1 MTTNLQTPPKRN
13 TTAIMSAYQPTV
25 TKAVVSRSGTTL
37 RTRAT
42 QADWDKITTD
52 GMIYL
57 LAIGGFYLGYQ
68 TLYTLALAVGYTT
81 DQAAVAAALA
91 DIAILAYSRKAVAE
105 IKEGRSAWGIRL
117 IVAAF
122 SLATFGLQL
131 RAAWPHPTA
140 VGYHGMAPAVWILGH
155 EMMLRGRLRT
165 AKAARRAAQIA
176 AGLRP
181 APLPSIRLAWW
192 LLAPFSTFTVWR
204 LVKLW
209 EVPQDVVIRTEA
221 AKRQAKNKD
230 IPRAW
235 EGYLLTAE
243 TPAEAAPD
251 PVLHDICKKTSFIPV
266 DSLLPSAKPLPK
278 ITTTV
283 YRESRREVVPADEL
297 NAFLRLL
304 PDAPADGRPFDVAAQ
319 YVADVEALSGPYD
332 IRITNK
338 FLGELLNVDDTYAS
352 KVRKAARVT
361 TTP

>member
-1 MTTNLQTPPKRN
+1 
-13 TTAIMSAYQPTV
+13 MSASQPTV
-25 TKAVVSRSGTTL
+25 TQPVMSHSGTTL
-37 RTRAT
+37 KERARQT
-42 QADWDKITTD
+42 DWDKATTD
-52 GMIYL
+52 GLIYL
-57 LAIGGFYLGYQ
+57 LALIGFYLGYH
-68 TLYTLALAVGYTT
+68 TLHTLALAVGYTGT
-81 DQAAVAAALA
+81 EAKAAAITA

-105 IKEGRSAWGIRL
+105 IKAGRSAWGIRL

-140 VGYHGMAPAVWILGH
+140 VGFHGMAPAVWILGH
-155 EMMLRGRLRT
+155 EMMLRGRLRD

-181 APLPSIRLAWW
+181 APLPVIRLAWW

-221 AKRQAKNKD
+221 ARRKANNRD

-235 EGYLLTAE
+235 EGYLLTTDA
-243 TPAEAAPD
+243 PAEQPEPAR
-251 PVLHDICKKTSFIPV
+251 HTICHSSAFIPA
-266 DSLLPSAKPLPK
+266 DSLLPASKPLPK

-283 YRESRREVVPADEL
+283 YRESKREVVPANEL
-297 NAFLRLL
+297 KAFLRLL

-332 IRITNK
+332 IKVTGK
-338 FLGELLNVDDTYAS
+338 LLGELLNVDETYVS
-352 KVRKAARVT
+352 RLRKAAKTLQPVHAPTAQT
-361 TTP
+361 THP